1 MKKFI
6 HVIVTVLI
14 LSLCLGVT
22 SLATGTTDVAD
33 DSATTR
39 PVMTFSEDF
48 QIMYYDGYEYHQK
61 DLRLFETGYSD
72 EYENSDFY
80 IDDFDGFVS
89 VVDYY
94 DFSNADYELTNTQ
107 KESVESI
114 QVDMFYTFSDIS
126 VTLEITYKNGTYL
139 TVSYLREDY
148 VDDYEKFLNGDF
160 SEIEI
165 NFLWPVE
172 NVIKTNKNL
181 LMTGNT
187 KEVSNEDFWY
197 NSMDFAVYVATD
209 DGALSYEIGQIVE
222 ITGTYYYLDY
232 NENNLKIGT
241 DYWYDKGLV
250 SGTVILREITDE
262 ALIAEIDV
270 AMEAYY
276 QDDFGYFYN
285 DELAN
290 AVSYF
295 FLILLFGVVPGIVFL
310 VTFIFAFIKKGKY
323 RKLLFTASF
332 FTLAEIITFIAFMIV
347 ASIK

>member
-6 HVIVTVLI
+6 HVIITVLI

-33 DSATTR
+33 DSAVSP

-48 QIMYYDGYEYHQK
+48 QIMYYDGYEYYQK
-61 DLRLFETGYSD
+61 DLRMVETAYSD
-72 EYENSDFY
+72 TYVTGDFY
-80 IDDFDGFVS
+80 IDDFYGL
-89 VVDYY
+89 
-94 DFSNADYELTNTQ
+94 SNADYELTNTQ
-107 KESVESI
+107 KELVDNI
-114 QVDMFYTFSDIS
+114 YVDMFTTFSDIATT
-126 VTLEITYKNGTYL
+126 VEITYKNGTYL
-139 TVSYLREDY
+139 TISYLREDY

-165 NFLWPVE
+165 NFLWPAE
-172 NVIKTNKNL
+172 NVVKTSKNL

-197 NSMDFAVYVATD
+197 NSMDFAVCATTD

-222 ITGTYYYLDY
+222 MTGTYYYLNY
-232 NENNLKIGT
+232 NENNVTIYNDFMEEKDTQNDTL
-241 DYWYDKGLV
+241 
-250 SGTVILREITDE
+250 ILREITDE

-270 AMEAYY
+270 AMEAFYE
-276 QDDFGYFYN
+276 DDYGYLYN

-290 AVSYF
+290 AISYF

-323 RKLLFTASF
+323 RKLLFTASGF
-332 FTLAEIITFIAFMIV
+332 MLAEIIAFIGFILV
-347 ASIK
+347 VSYK

>member
-6 HVIVTVLI
+6 HVIITVLI

-33 DSATTR
+33 DSAVST

-48 QIMYYDGYEYHQK
+48 QIMYYDGYEYYQK
-61 DLRLFETGYSD
+61 DLRMVETAYSD
-72 EYENSDFY
+72 AYVFY
-80 IDDFDGFVS
+80 GL
-89 VVDYY
+89 
-94 DFSNADYELTNTQ
+94 SNADYELTNTQ
-107 KESVESI
+107 KELVDNI
-114 QVDMFYTFSDIS
+114 YVDMFSTFSDIATT
-126 VTLEITYKNGTYL
+126 VEITYKNGTYL
-139 TVSYLREDY
+139 TISYLREDY

-165 NFLWPVE
+165 NFRWPE
-172 NVIKTNKNL
+172 GNVTKTNKNL
-181 LMTGNT
+181 LMTSKT
-187 KEVSNEDFWY
+187 KEISTEDFWF
-197 NSMDFAVYVATD
+197 NSMDFAVCATTD

-222 ITGTYYYLDY
+222 VTGNYYYLDY
-232 NENNLKIGT
+232 NENNVTIYNDFMEEKDT
-241 DYWYDKGLV
+241 QND
-250 SGTVILREITDE
+250 TVILREITDE
-262 ALIAEIDV
+262 ALIAEIDT
-270 AMEAYY
+270 AMEAFYE
-276 QDDFGYFYN
+276 DDYGYLYN

-290 AVSYF
+290 AISYF

>member
-6 HVIVTVLI
+6 YVIITVLI

-22 SLATGTTDVAD
+22 SFATGTTDVAD
-33 DSATTR
+33 DSAGSP

-48 QIMYYDGYEYHQK
+48 QIMYYDGYEYYQK
-61 DLRLFETGYSD
+61 DLRMVETGYSD
-72 EYENSDFY
+72 AYDTGDFY
-80 IDDFDGFVS
+80 IDDFYGL
-89 VVDYY
+89 
-94 DFSNADYELTNTQ
+94 SNADYELTNTQ
-107 KESVESI
+107 KELVDNI
-114 QVDMFYTFSDIS
+114 YIDMFTTFSDIATT
-126 VTLEITYKNGTYL
+126 VEITYKNGTCL
-139 TVSYLREDY
+139 TISYLREDY

-165 NFLWPVE
+165 NFLWPE
-172 NVIKTNKNL
+172 RNVIKTNKNL
-181 LMTGNT
+181 LMTSKT
-187 KEVSNEDFWY
+187 KEISTEDFWY

-232 NENNLKIGT
+232 NENNVTIHT
-241 DYWYDKGLV
+241 DFMEEKDTQND
-250 SGTVILREITDE
+250 TVILREITDE
-262 ALIAEIDV
+262 ALIAEIDT
-270 AMEAYY
+270 AMEAFYS
-276 QDDFGYFYN
+276 DDYGYLYN

-290 AVSYF
+290 AISYF